1 MEDTKSNIDS
11 SLEFAFP
18 SGLEISLMIK
28 QPKIYSIVLTN
39 EKAIRSYLYILLFYD
54 KFKLSEEE
62 LNSNLNDNNSK
73 NFSKTFYCPI
83 SIIITSYINNIDFF
97 RKLLTEYY
105 TLIELNSSFISDE
118 NYIKENK
125 NIEKI
130 NSYQKIELL
139 NYIKYTYELINPPP
153 KTIFTFNL
161 KFSSIQFKSLSKE
174 EIPTSDYCIEI
185 LFNCLEI
192 STIIKLFI
200 ALLFEKHVII
210 IANQN
215 LTLFCVCEGLKSL
228 LFPFRWLHSFIP
240 NLPYEQFDLLESP
253 TPYLIGILSSFSDS
267 FDLNK
272 ICPSH
277 IICDVGTSQLIGNFS
292 SLNLPMSEES
302 KIKAK
307 LLLLKNKNNSDDIIF
322 NGINYSEINCELLN
336 NNDFEDVSFSNTFA
350 QNVQNIFM
358 RIFRNNLSNIKKD
371 YFVHNVFDGKKF
383 LNSFDDQEYYQF
395 FKKFI
400 DTLAFEFFILSMQYL
415 DDSNSRQFNFI
426 CQSKETKF
434 DNIKYYNYDFSLQRN
449 LFLHNDKYKEYYEEI
464 SSLIDKNYEKKDN
477 ISYNYIINENNNNK
491 NNKSSNY
498 IKLKFYQ
505 KQGFINFIHNY
516 QNLSFPQK
524 EILTEIIA
532 LSKDIKENTIEINRL
547 TSKIIHIP
555 NDGSSQFYLI
565 IAQYIYRDMSYILN
579 MIDIE
584 KYSYINNK
592 FIFQLFNMAYEKNR
606 IEFPRNLFYIILSS
620 FSKTELK
627 NLANTSH
634 KYFNKTIACHLR
646 KMDNEKYKTMV
657 ISHDSDDEDFNNFS
671 LGIKKIKSFKDKS
684 KEKDKKRR
692 NEYKKSLC
700 KINDKI
706 VYDDENYKKIKINV
720 IDGNNNISKEKSL
733 NSSHYNINTIQFSE
747 IKNYYPSLDPII
759 ISENICTKLYSLLT
773 KYKIEKFSYKFFDTN
788 SLRDL
793 SNTDEFIEV
802 KNLIL
807 SLNGISLEKLT
818 NKIDFYYCFWLN
830 LYNFL
835 TIFAI
840 IYKCEQ
846 MSNYY
851 EWYRFLKNSYY
862 QIGNCEISL
871 YEIENG
877 ILRKNEI
884 SKRIYKEI
892 IKGESIKNLPLIK
905 QFNQI
910 INFGISIPTNS
921 SPCIRIYFPYNF
933 IELLRLNGVE
943 FFSRLI
949 KIDLKNSIIE
959 LPEYLIWIEPNFID
973 NIENY
978 RNMLPSE
985 FIDYV
990 CNNNSLSKLELKFDW
1005 KITFENLKNVQNL

>member
-1 MEDTKSNIDS
+1 M
-11 SLEFAFP
+11 
-18 SGLEISLMIK
+18 K

-62 LNSNLNDNNSK
+62 LNSNLNDKNSK
-73 NFSKTFYCPI
+73 HFSKTFYCPI

-105 TLIELNSSFISDE
+105 SLIQLNSNFISDE

-139 NYIKYTYELINPPP
+139 NYIKYSYELINPPP
-153 KTIFTFNL
+153 KSIFTFNL
-161 KFSSIQFKSLSKE
+161 KFSSIQFISRSKE
-174 EIPTSDYCIEI
+174 EIPTSDYCIEV

-192 STIIKLFI
+192 TTIIKLFI

-215 LTLFCVCEGLKSL
+215 LTLFCICEGLRSL

-240 NLPYEQFDLLESP
+240 NLPFEQFDLLESP
-253 TPYLIGILSSFSDS
+253 SPYLMGILSSFADA
-267 FDLNK
+267 FDLSK

-277 IICDVGTSQLIGNFS
+277 IICDVGTSQLIGNVS
-292 SLNLPMSEES
+292 SLTLPMSEES

-307 LLLLKNKNNSDDIIF
+307 LLLLKNKNNYDDIVF
-322 NGINYSEINCELLN
+322 NGINYSQINCGILN
-336 NNDFEDVSFSNTFA
+336 NTDFEDVSFCNSFA
-350 QNVQNIFM
+350 QNVQNVFM
-358 RIFRNNLSNIKKD
+358 RIFRNNLSNVKKE

-383 LNSFDDQEYYQF
+383 LNSFDDKEYYQF

-415 DDSNSRQFNFI
+415 DDSNSRQFNII

-449 LFLHNDKYKEYYEEI
+449 LFLNNDENDKYKKHYEEI

-477 ISYNYIINENNNNK
+477 ISYIINENNSNK
-491 NNKSSNY
+491 NNNSSNY

-505 KQGFINFIHNY
+505 KQGFLNFIHNY
-516 QNLSFPQK
+516 QNLSYPQK

-532 LSKDIKENTIEINRL
+532 LSKDIKENTIEINRI
-547 TSKIIHIP
+547 TSKTIHIP

-565 IAQYIYRDMSYILN
+565 IAQYIYRDMTHILN

-584 KYSYINNK
+584 KYSYINNN
-592 FIFQLFNMAYEKNR
+592 FIYQLFNISYEKNR
-606 IEFPRNLFYIILSS
+606 IEFPRNLFYIILGS
-620 FSKTELK
+620 FSKIELK
-627 NLANTSH
+627 NLLNTSH
-634 KYFNKTIACHLR
+634 KYFNKTIACQLR
-646 KMDNEKYKTMV
+646 KMENVKYKTMV
-657 ISHDSDDEDFNNFS
+657 ISHDSDDERSILDDEDFNNFS
-671 LGIKKIKSFKDKS
+671 LGLKRIKSTKNKSKDKN
-684 KEKDKKRR
+684 KRKI

-700 KINDKI
+700 KIDDKI
-706 VYDDENYKKIKINV
+706 VYDDENYKKMKINV
-720 IDGNNNISKEKSL
+720 IDGNNNISKENSL
-733 NSSHYNINTIQFSE
+733 TLNHPYNIKTVQFSE

-773 KYKIEKFSYKFFDTN
+773 KYKIEKFSDKYFDTS

-807 SLNGISLEKLT
+807 SLKGISLEKLT
-818 NKIDFYYCFWLN
+818 NKPNFYYCFWLN

-862 QIGNCEISL
+862 TIGNCEISL
-871 YEIENG
+871 YEIENV

-892 IKGESIKNLPLIK
+892 IKEDSIKNLPLIK
-905 QFNQI
+905 KFNQI

-921 SPCIRIYFPYNF
+921 SPSIRIYFPYNF

-949 KIDLKNSIIE
+949 KIDLKNFVIE
-959 LPEYLIWIEPNFID
+959 LPEYLIWIDPNFID

-990 CNNNSLSKLELKFDW
+990 CHNNSLSKLELKFDW